1 MIPGWGEPAQS
12 ASMYV
17 PSHFRVDDPDELR
30 RFMRAHPF
38 ATLVTTGPDGAPFAT
53 HLPLLVEESGDEA
66 GGGLYLRSHLA
77 RANPH
82 WNHFLSTEA
91 ETLAIFH
98 GPHAL
103 VHSNWYASAPNVPT
117 WNYAVVHA
125 YGRARV
131 IEDAETTRGI
141 AYRLVAQ
148 HTPDMRPIPSEYEAR
163 LLAAVVTFEIRVAR
177 LEGKAK
183 LSQNKTPADRE
194 NVVRELVTSADES
207 DRQTAA
213 LMRASWQE
221 PPQGSA

>member
-1 MIPGWGEPAQS
+1 
-12 ASMYV
+12 MYV
-17 PSHFRVDDPDELR
+17 PAHFRADDPAELR
-30 RFMRAHPF
+30 RFMSAHPF

-53 HLPLLVEESGDEA
+53 HLPLLVEEDA
-66 GGGLYLRSHLA
+66 GGGVLCLRSHLA

-82 WNHFLSTEA
+82 WRHFDSNPA
-91 ETLAIFH
+91 DTLAIFH

-103 VHSNWYASAPNVPT
+103 VHANWYESAPNVPT

-131 IEDAETTRGI
+131 IEEESAARGI

-148 HTPDMRPIPSEYEAR
+148 HTPDMRPIPAEFEAK
-163 LLAAVVTFEIRVAR
+163 LLAAVVAFEIPVVR
-177 LEGKAK
+177 LEGKRK

-194 NVVRELVTSADES
+194 NVARALAASTDET

-213 LMRASWQE
+213 LMNSRPA
-221 PPQGSA
+221 